1 MERAHPHHR
10 AELGDRA
17 PQGLT
22 LRVFKGQGG
31 AGTRGQG
38 LAGVTH
44 SGFPSGGGNPY
55 SSMKWVNSYME
66 ATNFEKCKV

>member
-44 SGFPSGGGNPY
+44 FWFPKWRWEPLFVYEMGELLHGGN
-55 SSMKWVNSYME
+55 
-66 ATNFEKCKV
+66 